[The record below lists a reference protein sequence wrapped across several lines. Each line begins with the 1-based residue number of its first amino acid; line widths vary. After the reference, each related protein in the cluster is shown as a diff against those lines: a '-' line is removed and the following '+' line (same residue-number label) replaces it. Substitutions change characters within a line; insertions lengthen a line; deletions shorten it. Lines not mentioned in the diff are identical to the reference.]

1 MRKWKVGCG
10 IVAGVALLVCAGA
23 LGWVFLPPR
32 IELPPRQ
39 YPPNNAYP
47 EYGVLWEQIQGHIR
61 RDARLTRIQQAIDS
75 SQPLSAAD
83 RAYYLQQ
90 MAPYLRRYEQLTQR
104 PSVVVYERD
113 PLNAP
118 FQAFH
123 EFAAVRGLARIDAYF
138 MREELRQRRYRDA
151 IRRAERLRR
160 LADQVRNGGPLIHYL
175 VGIAVNAISIEP
187 IREELPRIYDR
198 AALEALLQLARTYE
212 QQRVPLWKCIEE
224 EYYYG
229 LNMYQQ
235 VATGRLSVQQLT
247 EPTLERPSER
257 AIGWARRILDR
268 YLAKT
273 AIPEYRRLVPRL
285 IEELKQP
292 PGKRSKRLQADLER
306 ETRHPL
312 NTMTIP
318 VLAGSGKAEAREV
331 VFMRLIGCTAA
342 IRLHKLRTGNYP
354 ASLEALQL
362 GEMINDP
369 FSGKP
374 FVYKTDP
381 RKGFLLYSVSLNG
394 VDDGGV
400 TSYPGVAE
408 PSGDLSPVKVPLPE
422 HLKGTPRQQLPPIAP
437 IWLR

>member
-47 EYGVLWEQIQGHIR
+47 EYRTLGEEMQR
-61 RDARLTRIQQAIDS
+61 RVRSDARLQRISRAIS
-75 SQPLSAAD
+75 ARQPLSAAD

-90 MAPYLRRYEQLTQR
+90 MAPYLRRYDQLTQR
-104 PSVVVYERD
+104 PSVVTSERD
-113 PLNAP
+113 AG
-118 FQAFH
+118 
-123 EFAAVRGLARIDAYF
+123 AVYPELQRSRAMARIDAYF

-175 VGIAVNAISIEP
+175 VGTAVNAIAIDP

-235 VATGRLSVQQLT
+235 IATGRLSVQQLT

-257 AIGWARRILDR
+257 AIGWARGILDR
-268 YLAKT
+268 CLAKT
-273 AIPEYRRLVPRL
+273 AIPEYRRLMPRL

-292 PGKRSKRLQADLER
+292 PGKRSKRLEADLER
-306 ETRHPL
+306 KTRHPL

-318 VLAGSGKAEAREV
+318 VLAGRA
-331 VFMRLIGCTAA
+331 
-342 IRLHKLRTGNYP
+342 KLS
-354 ASLEALQL
+354 A
-362 GEMINDP
+362 
-369 FSGKP
+369 
-374 FVYKTDP
+374 
-381 RKGFLLYSVSLNG
+381 
-394 VDDGGV
+394 
-400 TSYPGVAE
+400 
-408 PSGDLSPVKVPLPE
+408 
-422 HLKGTPRQQLPPIAP
+422 
-437 IWLR
+437 

>member
-32 IELPPRQ
+32 LELPPRQ

-47 EYGVLWEQIQGHIR
+47 EYGVLGEQIRGHIW
-61 RDARLTRIQQAIDS
+61 RDARLTRIQQAIVS
-75 SQPLSAAD
+75 LQPLSAAD

-113 PLNAP
+113 LLGAP
-118 FQAFH
+118 FRELA
-123 EFAAVRGLARIDAYF
+123 EVRELARIDAYF

-175 VGIAVNAISIEP
+175 VGTAVNAIAIYP

-235 VATGRLSVQQLT
+235 IATGRLSAQQLAD
-247 EPTLERPSER
+247 PTLERPSER
-257 AIGWARRILDR
+257 AIGWARGILDR

-273 AIPEYRRLVPRL
+273 AIPEYRRLMPRL
-285 IEELKQP
+285 IEALKQP
-292 PGKRSKRLQADLER
+292 PGKRSNRLQADLER
-306 ETRHPL
+306 EARHPL
-312 NTMTIP
+312 NEMTIP
-318 VLAGSGKAEAREV
+318 VLAGSSDSEAREV
-331 VFMRLIGCTAA
+331 VVMRLIGCTAA

-362 GEMINDP
+362 GEMIIDP

-381 RKGFLLYSVSLNG
+381 RKGFLLYSVGLNG

-400 TSYPGVAE
+400 TTYQGVAE

-422 HLKGTPRQQLPPIAP
+422 HLKGTPRQQWLPIAP

>member
-1 MRKWKVGCG
+1 
-10 IVAGVALLVCAGA
+10 
-23 LGWVFLPPR
+23 
-32 IELPPRQ
+32 
-39 YPPNNAYP
+39 
-47 EYGVLWEQIQGHIR
+47 
-61 RDARLTRIQQAIDS
+61 
-75 SQPLSAAD
+75 
-83 RAYYLQQ
+83 
-90 MAPYLRRYEQLTQR
+90 
-104 PSVVVYERD
+104 VVVYERD

-118 FQAFH
+118 LHAFH

-175 VGIAVNAISIEP
+175 VGIAVNAIAIEP

-224 EYYYG
+224 EYYFG

-235 VATGRLSVQQLT
+235 IATGRLSAEQLT

-268 YLAKT
+268 CLAKT
-273 AIPEYRRLVPRL
+273 AIPEYRRLMPRL

-292 PGKRSKRLQADLER
+292 PGKRSKRLEADLER
-306 ETRHPL
+306 KTRHPL

-318 VLAGSGKAEAREV
+318 VLAGSGKSEAREV

-362 GEMINDP
+362 GEMIIDP

-422 HLKGTPRQQLPPIAP
+422 HLKGTPRQQRPPVAP

>member
-47 EYGVLWEQIQGHIR
+47 EYGVLGEQIQGHIR

-75 SQPLSAAD
+75 LQPLSAAD

-90 MAPYLRRYEQLTQR
+90 MAPYLRRYDQLTQR
-104 PSVVVYERD
+104 PSVVTSERD
-113 PLNAP
+113 AG
-118 FQAFH
+118 
-123 EFAAVRGLARIDAYF
+123 AVYPELVFTRELARIDSYF
-138 MREELRQRRYRDA
+138 MREELRQRRYREA
-151 IRRAERLRR
+151 LKRAERLSR

-175 VGIAVNAISIEP
+175 VGGALYAIALDP
-187 IREELPRIYDR
+187 IRHELPRIHDR
-198 AALEALLQLARTYE
+198 AALNALLQLARTYE

-224 EYYYG
+224 EYYFG

-235 VATGRLSVQQLT
+235 IATGRLSAEQLT
-247 EPTLERPSER
+247 DSPPDSSLEQ
-257 AIGWARRILDR
+257 IARRFGGVVDR
-268 YLAKT
+268 YLAKD
-273 AIPEYRRLVPRL
+273 AIPEYRRIMTRF
-285 IEELKQP
+285 IEEFKQP
-292 PGKRSKRLQADLER
+292 FGKRPMRTEADIEK
-306 ETRHPL
+306 ETRNPL
-312 NTMTIP
+312 NKTLLP
-318 VLAGSGKAEAREV
+318 VFAKVSEKEASEV
-331 VFMRLIGCTAA
+331 AVMRLIGCTAA

-362 GEMINDP
+362 GEMIIDP

-381 RKGFLLYSVSLNG
+381 RKGFLLYSVGLNG

-400 TSYPGVAE
+400 TTYQGFAE

>member
-1 MRKWKVGCG
+1 MRKWKVVCG
-10 IVAGVALLVCAGA
+10 IAAGVALLVCAGA

-32 IELPPRQ
+32 LEVPPRQ

-47 EYGVLWEQIQGHIR
+47 EYGALREQMRGHIV
-61 RDARLTRIQQAIDS
+61 RDARLTRIERAIVS
-75 SQPLSAAD
+75 QQPLSAAD

-104 PSVVVYERD
+104 PSMVVYERD
-113 PLNAP
+113 ITLFPKLAG
-118 FQAFH
+118 
-123 EFAAVRGLARIDAYF
+123 VRELARIDSYF

-151 IRRAERLRR
+151 IRRAERLMR
-160 LADQVRNGGPLIHYL
+160 LADQVRNGGLLTHYL
-175 VGIAVNAISIEP
+175 VGAAVNAIAIDP
-187 IREELPRIYDR
+187 IREELPRIRDR
-198 AALEALLQLARTYE
+198 AALEALLQIARAYE

-224 EYYYG
+224 EYYLG
-229 LNMYQQ
+229 LKMYQEI
-235 VATGRLSVQQLT
+235 ATGRRSAQRLT
-247 EPTLERPSER
+247 DPISGTPSEQM
-257 AIGWARRILDR
+257 IGWARGIIRGIMDR

-273 AIPEYRRLVPRL
+273 AIPEYRRLMPRL

-292 PGKRSKRLQADLER
+292 PGKRPQRSKADLER

-312 NTMTIP
+312 NQITIP
-318 VLAGSGKAEAREV
+318 ELARSGENEAREV
-331 VFMRLIGCTAA
+331 VVMRLIGCTAA

-362 GEMINDP
+362 GEMIIDP

-381 RKGFLLYSVSLNG
+381 RAGFLLYSVSLNG

-400 TSYPGVAE
+400 TTYLPFAE
-408 PSGDLSPVKVPLPE
+408 ASGDLSPVKVPVPT
-422 HLKGTPRQQLPPIAP
+422 HLKGTPLQQLPPIAP

>member
-10 IVAGVALLVCAGA
+10 IVAGVALLLCVGA
-23 LGWVFLPPR
+23 LVWLWVPPR

-47 EYGVLWEQIQGHIR
+47 EYRTLGEEMQR
-61 RDARLTRIQQAIDS
+61 RVRSDARLQRISRAIS
-75 SQPLSAAD
+75 ARQPLSAAD

-90 MAPYLRRYEQLTQR
+90 MAPYLRRYDQLTRR
-104 PSVVVYERD
+104 PSVVTSERD
-113 PLNAP
+113 AGAVYPEL
-118 FQAFH
+118 AF
-123 EFAAVRGLARIDAYF
+123 VRELARIDSYF

-151 IRRAERLRR
+151 IRRAERLTR

-175 VGIAVNAISIEP
+175 VGTAVNAIAIYP

-235 VATGRLSVQQLT
+235 IATGRLSVQQLT

-273 AIPEYRRLVPRL
+273 AIPEYRRLMPRL

-292 PGKRSKRLQADLER
+292 PGKRSKRLEADLER

-362 GEMINDP
+362 GEMIIDP

-422 HLKGTPRQQLPPIAP
+422 HLKGTPRQQWPPVAP